1 MAWWPNVKTE
11 PEAQGL
17 LPAQVLGNRDPEG
30 GVAPL
35 AGAVVAA
42 SLSNHQPNTTFLE

>member
-1 MAWWPNVKTE
+1 MAWWLHVKTE
-11 PEAQGL
+11 PEAQAL
-17 LPAQVLGNRDPEG
+17 LPAQVPGNRDPEG

-42 SLSNHQPNTTFLE
+42 SLSNHQPNTTFLK